1 MLRRSSCFLALT
13 VLLVFPGCDA
23 DDESESAAD
32 TAAGTESSPEEL
44 ETLCADD
51 APPADV
57 ACGDI
62 SDEATEQCA
71 LDALA
76 AGSSFS
82 VNSSMGGAGQQF
94 DSSTQHTFIGD
105 LRWTRTSGV
114 EDLCTLDSLEL
125 IRTEG
130 LDSCESLDCILDA
143 GVDFATCFD
152 YGDCDAV

>member
-13 VLLVFPGCDA
+13 VLLVLPGCDGN
-23 DDESESAAD
+23 DESESAAD
-32 TAAGTESSPEEL
+32 TESSPGEL
-44 ETLCADD
+44 QSLCADD

-57 ACGDI
+57 ECGDI

-82 VNSSMGGAGQQF
+82 VSSSNGGADQQFNSS
-94 DSSTQHTFIGD
+94 TRRTFIGD
-105 LRWTRTSGV
+105 LQWTRASGV

-152 YGDCDAV
+152 SGDCDAV